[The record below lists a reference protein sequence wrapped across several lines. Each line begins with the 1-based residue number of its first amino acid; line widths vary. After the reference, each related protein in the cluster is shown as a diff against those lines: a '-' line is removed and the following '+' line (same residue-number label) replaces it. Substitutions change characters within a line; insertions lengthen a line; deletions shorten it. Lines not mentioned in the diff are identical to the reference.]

1 MLKAEGSKQK
11 ASLRFNNIRRL
22 RRLSQIKSLTGSKL
36 KAEGSKQKAIHG
48 LIISADYGDYRRL
61 IY

>member
-36 KAEGSKQKAIHG
+36 KAEG
-48 LIISADYGDYRRL
+48 
-61 IY
+61 